1 MKWGFFTPVHIATL
15 VLAALMLGVLY
26 HGLRNKSRRVQT
38 LVLLPLSFSGIAAI
52 VFNLLRWGEP
62 LAYLPLHLC
71 SINAL
76 VLPIAVLTRNKQ
88 LCNLLLLWC
97 LGALVALVANF
108 EMVNTQLFGEAFNFY
123 FFPHVFEFGIPVLL
137 FKLKL
142 VEKDPECIRSTIGIT
157 MLVYTLVHLC
167 NLAVNRYC
175 AAVGSSLRVNYMFSL
190 EATNPLTALFFKV
203 IPHPYWYMYMIVPIV
218 AVYLL
223 VVYAPELSA
232 KYLTSGAHSHR
243 TV

>member
-1 MKWGFFTPVHIATL
+1 MKWGFFTPAHLATL
-15 VLAALMLGVLY
+15 MLAAVIITALY
-26 HGLRNKSRRVQT
+26 YGLKNKSEKIQT
-38 LVLLPLSFSGIAAI
+38 VVLFPLSLSGIAAI
-52 VFNLLRWGEP
+52 VYNLLRWGEP

-71 SINAL
+71 SLNAL

-97 LGALVALVANF
+97 LGALVAIVANF
-108 EMVNTQLFGEAFNFY
+108 EMVDTELFGETFNFY

-142 VEKDPECIRSTIGIT
+142 VKKDPACISSTLSIT
-157 MLVYTLVHLC
+157 MVIYTLVHLC
-167 NLAVNRYC
+167 NLGINRYC
-175 AAVGSSLRVNYMFSL
+175 AAIGSGLRVNYMFSL
-190 EATNPLTALFFKV
+190 EATNPLTALFYKV
-203 IPHPYWYMYMIVPIV
+203 IPHTYWHMYMIIPIV
-218 AVYLL
+218 AAYLL

-232 KYLTSGAHSHR
+232 KYQTSRAHSHR